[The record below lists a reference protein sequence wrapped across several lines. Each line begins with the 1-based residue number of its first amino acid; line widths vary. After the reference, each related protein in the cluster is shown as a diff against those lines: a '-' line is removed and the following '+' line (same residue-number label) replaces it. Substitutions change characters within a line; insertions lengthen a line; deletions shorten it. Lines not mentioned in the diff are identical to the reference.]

1 MRYLWKDPERAPL
14 DNDFSSDRSIFSS
27 HQLKVCHPLS
37 VDAIGLLD
45 VEREAAAPALEKLAV
60 PTVEVRH
67 QTFGTRGDL
76 PSSRITISIHL
87 YRY

>member
-1 MRYLWKDPERAPL
+1 MIFSRYR
-14 DNDFSSDRSIFSS
+14 RTFSS

-60 PTVEVRH
+60 PTVEMRVKLLAREA
-67 QTFGTRGDL
+67 TKLCRL
-76 PSSRITISIHL
+76 ITIYYLPMHHA
-87 YRY
+87 RK